1 MLQIVNF
8 SYLLNTY
15 ILFIEVVDMKITCSR
30 RTPTKEVLQHI
41 YDVMNKNISNP
52 KCFYTSEQLKELK
65 KDKRNVW
72 L

>member
-1 MLQIVNF
+1 MSLVNF
-8 SYLLNTY
+8 GHISLNTY
-15 ILFIEVVDMKITCSR
+15 ISFIEVIDMKITCSR

-52 KCFYTSEQLKELK
+52 KCFYTSEEMKQLK
-65 KDKRNVW
+65 KDKSAIW